1 MQQRFTTGYSSRVPD
16 EERGLK
22 SPETRQPTL
31 LIKHSPRPPRV
42 LDDGDDALD
51 LPVYDMRFDIEKRE
65 ISQSRSKK
73 LIHAVPLLLFLCFF
87 ILWWFSYPVNLV
99 IKDGRIMSIQP
110 IEMEQPL
117 NNSITHIDLGIV
129 AAAVSPPLPSIPQN
143 FTGNNAAEIIS
154 GKEKE

>member
-1 MQQRFTTGYSSRVPD
+1 M
-16 EERGLK
+16 
-22 SPETRQPTL
+22 
-31 LIKHSPRPPRV
+31 
-42 LDDGDDALD
+42 
-51 LPVYDMRFDIEKRE
+51 
-65 ISQSRSKK
+65 
-73 LIHAVPLLLFLCFF
+73 F
-87 ILWWFSYPVNLV
+87 ICIYGTVNLV

-117 NNSITHIDLGIV
+117 NDSNIHIDLGIV